1 MSDTDLRPLLGR
13 PDAIELYLALESAL
27 LERFTQVEVRVSRT
41 QIGFFHGCG
50 FAWAWPP
57 RRKSETGLG
66 VSLGLPARISSPR
79 ILVATEPYP
88 GRWTHH
94 LHLKS
99 PLELDAEFMSWVEAA
114 YCFADFRSRSKSRR

>member
-1 MSDTDLRPLLGR
+1 MSDTDLRPLMGR
-13 PDAIELYLALESAL
+13 PDAIELYYAFESML
-27 LERFTQVEVRVSRT
+27 LKHFAQVEVRVSRT

-66 VSLGLPARISSPR
+66 ITLGLPAQVSSPR

-94 LHLKS
+94 LLLKS
-99 PLELDAEFMSWVEAA
+99 AQELDAEFMKWIEDA
-114 YCFADFRSRSKSRR
+114 YCFAAFRCRSKSMR